1 MSLADHLG
9 IPMQMLPPRP
19 LTEEQ
24 RAELFS
30 PRAQIRWAQN
40 YLRRRHDETS
50 RPWRAYTRR
59 SEDRMQDQTTLAAPD
74 NPYRRGFAER
84 YEELTGMGWAPG
96 VPQPAPR
103 RHAGSMGPGLVASD
117 LDRMCRQHY
126 LDGYAAAER
135 EGEDKVEE
143 ARGQLAQAYDEGYT
157 AGRVERAVGLANDF
171 SLRLIGVMNEDDV
184 RRADRKLS
192 LSKRIE
198 GLRAD
203 IIELH
208 AFACGLIGERRAAG
222 QLARDEG

>member
-9 IPMQMLPPRP
+9 FQMLPPRP

-24 RAELFS
+24 RAELFA
-30 PRAQIRWAQN
+30 PRAQIKAALD
-40 YLRRRHDETS
+40 YVRRRHDETS
-50 RPWRAYTRR
+50 RAWRDYTRR

-74 NPYRRGFAER
+74 NPYRRGPAER

-103 RHAGSMGPGLVASD
+103 RHDGNMGPGLVAAD
-117 LDRMCRQHY
+117 LDRLCRQHY

-135 EGEDKVEE
+135 EGEAKVEE
-143 ARGQLAQAYDEGYT
+143 ARGQLAQAFDEGYT
-157 AGRVERAVGLANDF
+157 AGRVERATGLARDF
-171 SLRLIGVMNEDDV
+171 SLRLIGLMNEADV
-184 RRADRKLS
+184 RRADRKAS

-198 GLRAD
+198 GLRKD

-208 AFACGLIGERRAAG
+208 AFACGLMGERRAAG

>member
-19 LTEEQ
+19 LTEEE

-30 PRAQIRWAQN
+30 PRAQIRSAMN
-40 YLRRRHDETS
+40 YLSRRYGLTT
-50 RPWRAYTRR
+50 RPWRDYTRR

-103 RHAGSMGPGLVASD
+103 RHDGNMGPGLVAAD
-117 LDRMCRQHY
+117 LDRLCRQHY

-135 EGEDKVEE
+135 EAEKRVEQ
-143 ARGQLAQAYDEGYT
+143 AGRDLAQAFDEGYT
-157 AGRVERAVGLANDF
+157 AGRVLRATGLARDF
-171 SLRLIGVMNEDDV
+171 SLRLVGLMNEDDV
-184 RRADRKLS
+184 RRADRKAS

-198 GLRAD
+198 GLRKD

-208 AFACGLIGERRAAG
+208 RFACGLMNEAKAAG